1 MAMTAPSALANGGR
15 TIPYDYSVQFGLG
28 GEPGEQHVEVLS
40 ISIEAAFTAVSIGY
54 GFVAKTVSANP
65 FSDRGIQFLYEI
77 FDEGTGRAFQNEP
90 VLSTAGLG
98 DPDGERPFRQFA
110 TPIVFEPMTTIR
122 IEVTEASELKGS
134 LHITLHGYKTLLG
147 RSS

>member
-1 MAMTAPSALANGGR
+1 MTATSPLAAGGR
-15 TIPYDYSVQFGLG
+15 TIPYDYSVRFDLDGARDQ
-28 GEPGEQHVEVLS
+28 EHVEVLS

-54 GFVAKTVSANP
+54 GFVPEPTSAGS

-77 FDEGTGRAFQNEP
+77 FDEGSGRAFQNEP

-110 TPIVFEPMTTIR
+110 TPIVFEPMSTIR

-147 RSS
+147 RQG

>member
-1 MAMTAPSALANGGR
+1 MTVPSALAASGR
-15 TIPYDYSVQFGLG
+15 TIPYDYSVQFPLAGAAG
-28 GEPGEQHVEVLS
+28 QQHVEVLS
-40 ISIEAAFTAVSIGY
+40 ISVEAAFTAVSIGY
-54 GFVAKTVSANP
+54 GFVGEIYSE
-65 FSDRGIQFLYEI
+65 RGIQFLYEI

-122 IEVTEASELKGS
+122 LEITEATNLKGS

-147 RSS
+147 RSR

>member
-1 MAMTAPSALANGGR
+1 MTAPTPLAAGR
-15 TIPYDYSVQFGLG
+15 TIPYDYSVQFSLT
-28 GEPGEQHVEVLS
+28 GETGEQHVETLS
-40 ISIEAAFTAVSIGY
+40 ISVETAFTAVSIGY
-54 GFVAKTVSANP
+54 GFVAETI
-65 FSDRGIQFLYEI
+65 SDRGIQFLYEI

-90 VLSTAGLG
+90 VLNTAGLG

-122 IEVTEASELKGS
+122 FEITEASDLAGS

-147 RSS
+147 RSR

>member
-1 MAMTAPSALANGGR
+1 MTAPSALATGGR
-15 TIPYDYSVQFGLG
+15 TIPYDYSVQFDLDGARDA
-28 GEPGEQHVEVLS
+28 QHVEVLS

-54 GFVAKTVSANP
+54 GFVAKTFSTSAL
-65 FSDRGIQFLYEI
+65 SDRGIQFLYEI

-98 DPDGERPFRQFA
+98 DPDGERPFRHFA

-122 IEVTEASELKGS
+122 LEVTEASDLEGT

-147 RSS
+147 RSR

>member
-1 MAMTAPSALANGGR
+1 MTAPSALAAGGR
-15 TIPYDYSVQFGLG
+15 TIPYDYSVQFELEGA
-28 GEPGEQHVEVLS
+28 PGEQHVQAFS

-54 GFVAKTVSANP
+54 GFVVKTFLPNT
-65 FSDRGIQFLYEI
+65 FSGRGIQFLYEI

-98 DPDGERPFRQFA
+98 DPDGERPFRHFA

-122 IEVTEASELKGS
+122 LEVTEASDLAGS

-147 RSS
+147 RSR

>member
-1 MAMTAPSALANGGR
+1 MTAPSALAAGGR
-15 TIPYDYSVQFGLG
+15 TIPYDYSVQFSLSGAA
-28 GEPGEQHVEVLS
+28 GEQHVETLS
-40 ISIEAAFTAVSIGY
+40 ISVEAAFTAVSIGY
-54 GFVAKTVSANP
+54 GFVGTT
-65 FSDRGIQFLYEI
+65 FSERGIQFLYEI

-122 IEVTEASELKGS
+122 LEVTEAVDLEGS

-147 RSS
+147 RQR